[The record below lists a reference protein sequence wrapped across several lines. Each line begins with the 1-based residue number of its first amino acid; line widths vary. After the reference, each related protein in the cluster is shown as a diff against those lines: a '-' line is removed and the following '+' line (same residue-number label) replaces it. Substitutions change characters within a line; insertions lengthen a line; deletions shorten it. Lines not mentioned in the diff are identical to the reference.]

1 VADSAK
7 QVIAGSV
14 SEVQGANYAGCT
26 LTSLTE
32 RSASIHTARYSGG
45 DARITG
51 VYGVN
56 YG

>member
-1 VADSAK
+1 MK
-7 QVIAGSV
+7 MKGGV